1 MQLRLEHINP
11 DTRQGEVVALTPSV
25 MLGYFKNPE
34 ATKEVFTE
42 DVYKRQVLYIG
53 VCIFCL
59 FCPCNP
65 QS

>member
-34 ATKEVFTE
+34 ATKEVFT
-42 DVYKRQVLYIG
+42 DDGWFRTAIWASSTRTAG
-53 VCIFCL
+53 FI
-59 FCPCNP
+59 
-65 QS
+65 SRGA